1 MRIISV
7 LNQKGGVGKTTTS
20 VNLAV
25 GYANDGYKVLLIDA
39 DPQGNASRCFFD
51 DYHKLDYNKFAEFK
65 VEDRTDQY
73 ETASEL
79 RKMLL
84 SYTNKKDINDLLQ
97 KEADAEEC
105 IHSTKVENLDIVPSF
120 GARLIETVT
129 FLQNN
134 GAQGKPVYN
143 VLKGSLRKALKK
155 NGYDL
160 VIIDNAPTFNLITV
174 NSLYASDEILIP
186 LKVGIY
192 ELDGFV
198 STCKEINNFNDAYG
212 KDIDFKILITMMQR
226 GNRPDYKKFVEEVRY
241 LFPNRVY
248 ASTIGYQD
256 AVVNRTSMKQ
266 EFLVNHDSNV
276 GDDYRSLVKELEE
289 ENMKE
294 AQ

>member
-73 ETASEL
+73 ETANEL

-97 KEADAEEC
+97 KEDDAEEC

-174 NSLYASDEILIP
+174 NSLYASNEILIP

-198 STCKEINNFNDAYG
+198 STCKEISNFNDAYG

-226 GNRPDYKKFVEEVRY
+226 GNRPDYKKFVEEIRY

-289 ENMKE
+289 KNMKE

>member
-1 MRIISV
+1 
-7 LNQKGGVGKTTTS
+7 
-20 VNLAV
+20 
-25 GYANDGYKVLLIDA
+25 
-39 DPQGNASRCFFD
+39 
-51 DYHKLDYNKFAEFK
+51 
-65 VEDRTDQY
+65 
-73 ETASEL
+73 
-79 RKMLL
+79 MLL

-143 VLKGSLRKALKK
+143 VLKGNLRKALKK

-198 STCKEINNFNDAYG
+198 STCKEISNFNDAYG

-226 GNRPDYKKFVEEVRY
+226 GNRPDYKKFVEEIRY
-241 LFPNRVY
+241 LFPDRVY
-248 ASTIGYQD
+248 QATIGYQD

-276 GDDYRSLVKELEE
+276 GDDYRALVKELEE
-289 ENMKE
+289 M
-294 AQ
+294 

>member
-97 KEADAEEC
+97 KETDAEEC

-198 STCKEINNFNDAYG
+198 STCKEISNFNDAYG

-226 GNRPDYKKFVEEVRY
+226 GNRPDYKKFVEEIRY
-241 LFPNRVY
+241 LFPKRVY